1 MTSIYLLQEYIRP
14 QETGCKP
21 ANMPH
26 VTDAAWE
33 KKTQQKFFGDTT
45 SRCWFQSNCQN
56 LRIEPWQSALKRKQ

>member
-33 KKTQQKFFGDTT
+33 KKNTT
-45 SRCWFQSNCQN
+45 KVFWGYHIQMLVSIQLPKS
-56 LRIEPWQSALKRKQ
+56 ED